1 MSEIQKAA
9 EACGHE
15 ITPEDLA
22 LINRHTIREFSAEE
36 IFTFK
41 TILCDNEID
50 RDGEAFSTDSLY
62 KMAELFWGKTI
73 IADHEP
79 KAENQQARIY
89 RTKVIKSSM
98 RTTSLG
104 KPLTMLAAWCYL
116 PRLNSNQ
123 NLITEIEAG
132 IRKEL
137 SVGCSIQKQTCSICG
152 KDRTHEFCGHRKG
165 ETYDG
170 KICYVKLEEPSDAYE
185 VSFVA
190 VPAQP
195 NAGVTKQFKNQTEA
209 FDSLDHRLLE
219 AFLYLRKDDAV

>member
-9 EACGHE
+9 EANGHE

-22 LINRHTIREFSAEE
+22 LINQHTIREFSAEE

-50 RDGEAFSTDSLY
+50 RDGEAFSKESLE
-62 KMAELFWGKTI
+62 KMAELFLGKTI
-73 IADHEP
+73 ITDHEP

-89 RTKVIKSSM
+89 RTEVIED
-98 RTTSLG
+98 G
-104 KPLTMLAAWCYL
+104 KLASTGEPYTKLVARCYL
-116 PRLNSNQ
+116 PRLESNR

-137 SVGCSIQKQTCSICG
+137 SVGCSIKKQICSICG
-152 KDRTHEFCGHRKG
+152 KDRMHEFCGHRKG

-170 KICYVKLEEPSDAYE
+170 KLCYVKLEEPSDAYE

-195 NAGVTKQFKNQTEA
+195 NAGVTKQFKNQTKVS
-209 FDSLDHRLLE
+209 DNLDQRLLE
-219 AFLYLRKDDAV
+219 AFLFLRKEDEV

>member
-9 EACGHE
+9 EANGHE

-22 LINRHTIREFSAEE
+22 LINRHTMREFSAEE

-50 RDGEAFSTDSLY
+50 RDGEAFSRGSLE
-62 KMAELFWGKTI
+62 KMAELFLGKTI

-89 RTKVIKSSM
+89 HTEVVEDGRTASTGEPYTKLI
-98 RTTSLG
+98 
-104 KPLTMLAAWCYL
+104 AQCYL

-137 SVGCSIQKQTCSICG
+137 SVGCSIKKQICSICG

-165 ETYDG
+165 EIYDG
-170 KICYVKLEEPSDAYE
+170 KLCYVKLEEPSDAYE

-190 VPAQP
+190 VPAQL

-219 AFLYLRKDDAV
+219 AFLYLRKDDEV

>member
-1 MSEIQKAA
+1 MSEIQKTA
-9 EACGHE
+9 EASGQE

-22 LINRHTIREFSAEE
+22 LINQHTIREFSAKEL
-36 IFTFK
+36 FVFK
-41 TILCDNEID
+41 TVLCDNEID
-50 RDGEAFSTDSLY
+50 RDGEAFSRGSLE
-62 KMAELFWGKTI
+62 KMAKLFLGKTI
-73 IADHEP
+73 ISDHEP

-89 RTKVIKSSM
+89 RTKVVEG
-98 RTTSLG
+98 G
-104 KPLTMLAAWCYL
+104 KIASTGEPYTKLVGWCYL
-116 PRLNSNQ
+116 PRLESNQ

-137 SVGCSIQKQTCSICG
+137 SVGCSIKKQTCSICG
-152 KDRTHEFCGHRKG
+152 KDRTREFCGHRKG

-170 KICYVKLEEPSDAYE
+170 KTCYVKLEEPSDAYE

-209 FDSLDHRLLE
+209 FNNLDQRLLG
-219 AFLYLRKDDAV
+219 AFLFLRKDDAV

>member
-1 MSEIQKAA
+1 MSEIQKTAKA
-9 EACGHE
+9 SGQE

-22 LINRHTIREFSAEE
+22 LINQHTIREFSTEE
-36 IFTFK
+36 LFVFK
-41 TILCDNEID
+41 TVLCDNEID
-50 RDGEAFSTDSLY
+50 RDGEAFPVDSLQ
-62 KMAELFWGKTI
+62 KMSELFLGKTI

-89 RTKVIKSSM
+89 RTEVVEDSKTASTGEPYTKLI
-98 RTTSLG
+98 
-104 KPLTMLAAWCYL
+104 AWCYL
-116 PRLNSNQ
+116 PRLESNQ

-137 SVGCSIQKQTCSICG
+137 SVGCSIKKQICSICG

-209 FDSLDHRLLE
+209 FDSLDQRLLE